1 MDVVLPI
8 VSHEPLMVLLKMSAQ
23 TCVVAVDVEP
33 DCAKIALPFEGE
45 SGSAIVL
52 PEIFN
57 CRIAAPLERP
67 RIPKPPTWRMSLRSE
82 ERRVGKEARCRGSAH
97 HIRI

>member
-33 DCAKIALPFEGE
+33 DCAKMALPFEGE

-67 RIPKPPTWRMSLRSE
+67 RIPKPPTWRMSLPVMVAASEPLPLVFRSMPLQF
-82 ERRVGKEARCRGSAH
+82 
-97 HIRI
+97 